1 MIFDLLT
8 GLAIYLL
15 GVLVGGMAGLPPIG
29 RHRDERPI

>member
-15 GVLVGGMAGLPPIG
+15 GVVVGGMAGLPPVG
-29 RHRDERPI
+29 HDRHERPI